1 MSLGDWKS
9 RIDRVVLYRN
19 GALITRSG
27 VLDAAGADGWLRL
40 ATLPSR
46 SDVRSIQVRVL
57 GSSTLRAVR
66 LQLRTGSDGSRVA
79 CAFIQSEAASSSE
92 GVMLELDYFVPGPR
106 WAPGYAL
113 RVDST
118 MEHCEL
124 SWHAMVAQATGE
136 DWEDVRL
143 SLATASYVMPTRR
156 TRLHTQADWR
166 AGAPRDPMLFGD
178 YDRYHGEPPRLEAGR
193 RPSDDS
199 SLPAVS
205 YDSLSAQSTDAA
217 SPALAQLDYD
227 RLRLPPPGDPFRGA
241 LWAEGELEDE
251 LTRSSESLLEALR
264 EPLPAGYR
272 RARGL
277 EGADFI
283 YTGDAL
289 ASLPSDGCFHA
300 LPIGQFPVETRATY
314 VIVPRESSEAFRRLE
329 IRNPGQRAIVAG
341 PVDVYFDGEYALSTS
356 LAQVLP
362 SERATVDLGT
372 EPRFDVRREAS
383 STEESAG
390 LLRAGREVTHSVR
403 IHVQSHL
410 DRRARI
416 EVRESIPVP
425 RRGAEDVKV
434 TILEV
439 HPPWGRFAPNRP
451 EQPGRYRWREQ
462 LDPGM
467 KITLLVEYLVR
478 MSGRQA
484 ALRESQ

>member
-1 MSLGDWKS
+1 MSVGEWKS

-19 GALITRSG
+19 GALVTRSG

-40 ATLPSR
+40 APVPSR

-57 GSSTLRAVR
+57 DSSTLRAVR
-66 LQLRTGSDGSRVA
+66 LQLRPGTDGRRVA
-79 CAFIQSEAASSSE
+79 CAFIQSEPTSASE

-124 SWHAMVAQATGE
+124 SWHAMVAQSTGE
-136 DWEDVRL
+136 DWQDVKL
-143 SLATASYVMPTRR
+143 SLATASYVMPTPRP
-156 TRLHTQADWR
+156 RLHTQADWR

-178 YDRYHGEPPRLEAGR
+178 YDRYHRESQSFEADKR
-193 RPSDDS
+193 ASAVS
-199 SLPAVS
+199 SFPAVS
-205 YDSLSAQSTDAA
+205 YDSLSAEATEAA
-217 SPALAQLDYD
+217 SPAVEQLDYD
-227 RLRLPPPGDPFRGA
+227 RLRLPPPCDPYRGT
-241 LWAEGELEDE
+241 LRVEGEIEDDAS
-251 LTRSSESLLEALR
+251 RDSESLLDVLR

-300 LPIGQFPVETRATY
+300 LPIGLFPVETRATY
-314 VIVPRESSEAFRRLE
+314 VIVPRESSEVFRRLE
-329 IRNPGQRAIVAG
+329 IRNPGQCAIVAG
-341 PVDVYFDGEYALSTS
+341 PIDVYFDGEYALSTS

-425 RRGAEDVKV
+425 KRGADDTKV

-439 HPPWGRFAPNRP
+439 RPPWGRFAPNRP